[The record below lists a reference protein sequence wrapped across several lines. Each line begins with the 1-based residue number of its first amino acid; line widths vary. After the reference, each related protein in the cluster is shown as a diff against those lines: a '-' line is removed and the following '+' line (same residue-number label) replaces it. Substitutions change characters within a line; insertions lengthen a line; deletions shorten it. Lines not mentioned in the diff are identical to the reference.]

1 MRIWCKLFK
10 DSRMMQDV
18 VMENNDASM
27 SRTAKVY
34 DCLERAC
41 YEFDLEKPI
50 WLDKNKQEFIRHSRT
65 RFYQD
70 NFIEQISFDY
80 LDFQVIEETDY

>member
-80 LDFQVIEETDY
+80 LDFQVIEETDP